1 MIYAIRVLC
10 PECGA
15 DHKAEVD
22 VEILTVQG
30 GEQTEHRLVVKGE
43 RDVGAE
49 AARWTAEAGAARSA
63 VKEARWAAEKALWTA
78 AEAARLE
85 KAARLAEEKARL
97 AAAEAA
103 RGTAEAAA
111 WTTEAAG
118 RSAGAAER
126 MWQTEHLRELLEREN
141 ANPTP

>member
-49 AARWTAEAGAARSA
+49 AARWTAEA
-63 VKEARWAAEKALWTA
+63 
-78 AEAARLE
+78 
-85 KAARLAEEKARL
+85 
-97 AAAEAA
+97 
-103 RGTAEAAA
+103 AA